1 MFKLTTGYFTWNLLR
16 WVTVFL
22 FTLIVV
28 VLVERYFITLS
39 EEKGRTACRKNRRKK
54 KTLVYER
61 FPLNTSRMLSEYVDR
76 WFKSGYVEVYMF
88 IVFLLLSCAA
98 VFY

>member
-16 WVTVFL
+16 WITVFL

-28 VLVERYFITLS
+28 VLVERYFIKLS
-39 EEKGRTACRKNRRKK
+39 EEKGVTACRKNRRKK
-54 KTLVYER
+54 KALVYER

-76 WFKSGYVEVYMF
+76 WFKSGYVEIYMF